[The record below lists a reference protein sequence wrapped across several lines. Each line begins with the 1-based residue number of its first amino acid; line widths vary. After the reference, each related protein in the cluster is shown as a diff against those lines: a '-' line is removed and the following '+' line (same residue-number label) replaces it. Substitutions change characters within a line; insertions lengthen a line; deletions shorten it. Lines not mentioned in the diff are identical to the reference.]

1 MISQQPAL
9 LKSVVLIPD
18 RWYISKNRLLSS
30 IQDEGSFLL
39 YFYFYGGNYENY

>member
-30 IQDEGSFLL
+30 IQDEGSFFIILL
-39 YFYFYGGNYENY
+39 SLWGEL